1 MIINKLILIFH
12 KLMRQLI
19 NINKLNLKKLGQE
32 ISSKNKI
39 IIKSYK
45 RKRRD
50 NLLETKNYVGSQN
63 VILTQNLQ
71 HLKYFNQSDH

>member
-1 MIINKLILIFH
+1 MTINKLILIFL

-19 NINKLNLKKLGQE
+19 NINKLNHKKLGQE
-32 ISSKNKI
+32 TFSKNKI

-50 NLLETKNYVGSQN
+50 NLLETKNCVDLQN

-71 HLKYFNQSDH
+71 H

>member
-1 MIINKLILIFH
+1 MTINKLILIFL

-19 NINKLNLKKLGQE
+19 NINKLNHKKLGQE

-63 VILTQNLQ
+63 AILTQNLQ
-71 HLKYFNQSDH
+71 H